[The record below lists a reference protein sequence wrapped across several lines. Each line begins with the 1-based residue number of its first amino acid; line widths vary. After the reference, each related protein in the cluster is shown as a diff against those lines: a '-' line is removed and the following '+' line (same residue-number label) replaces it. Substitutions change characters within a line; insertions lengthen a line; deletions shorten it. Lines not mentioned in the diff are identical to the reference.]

1 MTMRTS
7 MMLSTMLVMVLP
19 QVQAAE
25 PRGPVPCD
33 AENPAKAEAVV
44 IKIAL
49 DGKGKPIAI
58 PQICTVYPGTEVQ
71 WHSDSDVLKLWTRF
85 DTTGDG
91 PSPDDETPDEKGGIA
106 FKSGTTAAGATSIGF
121 IAGSDLGTFPY
132 GLSVD
137 GREFMPNP
145 AIIIRR

>member
-49 DGKGKPIAI
+49 DGR
-58 PQICTVYPGTEVQ
+58 Y
-71 WHSDSDVLKLWTRF
+71 
-85 DTTGDG
+85 
-91 PSPDDETPDEKGGIA
+91 
-106 FKSGTTAAGATSIGF
+106 SGTLIPTS
-121 IAGSDLGTFPY
+121 
-132 GLSVD
+132 
-137 GREFMPNP
+137 
-145 AIIIRR
+145 